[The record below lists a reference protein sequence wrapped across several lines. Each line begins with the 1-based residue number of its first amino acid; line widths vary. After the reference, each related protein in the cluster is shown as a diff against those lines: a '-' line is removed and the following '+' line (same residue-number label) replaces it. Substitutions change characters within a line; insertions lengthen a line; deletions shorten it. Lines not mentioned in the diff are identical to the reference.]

1 MKNAV
6 SHSITARLVML
17 LCLLGL
23 SSFSLAAD
31 TKADARTDTK
41 VTPTASQ
48 ASAKPTASAVQTS
61 AVQTS
66 ATVNINTA
74 SAEEIASKLKGI
86 GLKKAQAIVAYRE
99 ANGQFTSKEGLT
111 AVKGIG
117 DSTLMQNSE
126 LISLK

>member
-1 MKNAV
+1 MKNRF
-6 SHSITARLVML
+6 SHVVTAPLVML

-31 TKADARTDTK
+31 PVPGGAG
-41 VTPTASQ
+41 PTAKPAVSAAQ
-48 ASAKPTASAVQTS
+48 AGPQ
-61 AVQTS
+61 
-66 ATVNINTA
+66 VNINTA

-99 ANGQFTSKEGLT
+99 AHGQFTSKEGLT

-117 DSTLMQNSE
+117 ESTLQQNSE

>member
-48 ASAKPTASAVQTS
+48 ASAKPTAS

>member
-1 MKNAV
+1 MKNII

-41 VTPTASQ
+41 VTPAASQ
-48 ASAKPTASAVQTS
+48 ASAKPTAS